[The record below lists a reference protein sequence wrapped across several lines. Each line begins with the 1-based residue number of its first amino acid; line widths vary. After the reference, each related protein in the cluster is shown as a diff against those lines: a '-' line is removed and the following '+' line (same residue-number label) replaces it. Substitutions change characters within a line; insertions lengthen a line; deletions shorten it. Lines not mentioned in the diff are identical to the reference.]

1 MIGAQQVLR
10 FPTLQPIDADII
22 RNLVSLTLPVDM
34 DRVGNQVIDPLK
46 LFTHA
51 QRPVNGRTVNI
62 QNVLYLVEDLN
73 RITDVAVQLVDE
85 GKYRRVPQPAN
96 FHQIDGPLFHTLGTI
111 DHHQRRVDC
120 GEHPVGILRKVF
132 MARRV

>member
-62 QNVLYLVEDLN
+62 QNVLYLVENFN
-73 RITDVAVQLVDE
+73 RITDVAV
-85 GKYRRVPQPAN
+85 
-96 FHQIDGPLFHTLGTI
+96 
-111 DHHQRRVDC
+111 
-120 GEHPVGILRKVF
+120 
-132 MARRV
+132 